1 MPRMMRGAM
10 PQEVIAGPRSPVAGA
25 GRGMVRPRLVNE
37 SEEDYVTP
45 AMRAAMEEQKREAK
59 DTEATGKAYE
69 RSRTTPFAK
78 GGKVGSASKRA
89 DGIAQRGKTK
99 GTTVVMCGGG
109 YAKKGK

>member
-89 DGIAQRGKTK
+89 DGIAQRGKTR
-99 GTTVVMCGGG
+99 
-109 YAKKGK
+109 GKMY

>member
-45 AMRAAMEEQKREAK
+45 AMRAAMEEQKREAE
-59 DTEATGKAYE
+59 DTEATAKAYE